1 MIELGVHTD
10 NRRTLSGNFR
20 GGTERGHSYLSS
32 GNRKGTE
39 RGHSYLSSQDRQ
51 VGRFPV
57 IAFPVCRRAEVVVLA
72 VLDEIFPRFSRRPP

>member
-10 NRRTLSGNFR
+10 NWRTLSGNFR
-20 GGTERGHSYLSS
+20 GEPGEPKGDILICR
-32 GNRKGTE
+32 RGTE